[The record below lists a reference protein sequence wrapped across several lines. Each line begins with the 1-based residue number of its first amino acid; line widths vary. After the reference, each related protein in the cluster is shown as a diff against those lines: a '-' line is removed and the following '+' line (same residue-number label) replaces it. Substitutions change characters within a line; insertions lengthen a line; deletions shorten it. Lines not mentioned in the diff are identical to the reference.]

1 MTTFSIT
8 RTTMRNHPTNSLL
21 RLMLTALALLLT
33 AAPAQAGLTVCNH
46 THQKATMALGQYNGT
61 QWVSQGWWRIQPNR
75 CLELISGRL
84 LARYYYLY
92 ATDSAFANWD
102 GNKIFCV
109 GLFETFEIKG
119 RGNCAA
125 RGLDQRGF
133 LEIDTGNHVNWTH
146 ILSNPK

>member
-1 MTTFSIT
+1 MTTFST
-8 RTTMRNHPTNSLL
+8 FPTTLRNHPASLFL
-21 RLMLTALALLLT
+21 RLMLAAGALVLT
-33 AAPAQAGLTVCNH
+33 TAPARAGLTVCNH
-46 THQKATMALGQYNGT
+46 TAQKATMALGRYNGT
-61 QWVSQGWWRIQPNR
+61 QWVSQGWWRVGPNR
-75 CLELISGRL
+75 CLELIRGKL

-109 GLFETFEIKG
+109 GVFESFEIEG
-119 RGNCAA
+119 RGNCTA

-133 LEIDTGNHVNWTH
+133 LEIDTGNHLNWTH